1 MGSEAREQTAVVRP
15 TATADAPRPRRMSA
29 ETKERLL
36 AIFSPLALLLIW
48 QLMSWFK
55 LLDARF
61 IPSPLTIAEGG
72 VALIRSGE
80 LWVHLRVSLVRLAL
94 GFLVG
99 TLPGIAIGLL
109 MGLSRWVRAALDPIV
124 AATYPI
130 PKIAIL
136 PLIMLFFGIG
146 EASKVAIIAIAVVY
160 LVLINTMV
168 GVMTI
173 EPIYFDVAK
182 NFGAPWRKLFTRV
195 IIPGALPM
203 IFAGLRLSLGVSL
216 IVIVSAEFVAA
227 KSGIG
232 YLIWTSWETLVIEN
246 MFVGIIVIT
255 VLGVVSTFLLKEV
268 ERALIPWRKE
278 RA

>member
-1 MGSEAREQTAVVRP
+1 MTRKRARLR
-15 TATADAPRPRRMSA
+15 A
-29 ETKERLL
+29 ETQERLL
-36 AIFSPLALLLIW
+36 AIVSPLALLVVW
-48 QLMSWFK
+48 QVLSWMK

-61 IPSPLTIAEGG
+61 IPSPITIGEGAYRL
-72 VALIRSGE
+72 VESGE
-80 LWVHLRVSLVRLAL
+80 LWTHLGVSLWRLAA
-94 GFLVG
+94 GFVVAAV
-99 TLPGIAIGLL
+99 PGVLIGLV
-109 MGLSRWVRAALDPIV
+109 MGLSRWVRLILDPIV

-146 EASKVAIIAIAVVY
+146 EVSKIVIIAVAVVY

-173 EPIYFDVAK
+173 DPVYFDVAK
-182 NFGAPWRKLFTRV
+182 NYGAPWPKLFTRV
-195 IIPGALPM
+195 IIPGALPL
-203 IFAGLRLSLGVSL
+203 IFAGLRLGLGVSL
-216 IVIVSAEFVAA
+216 IVIVAAEFVAA

-232 YLIWTSWETLVIEN
+232 YLIWISWETLVIEN

-255 VLGVVSTFLLKEV
+255 VLGVVTTLLLREI
-268 ERALIPWRKE
+268 ERAVIPWRRE

>member
-1 MGSEAREQTAVVRP
+1 MADGRRP
-15 TATADAPRPRRMSA
+15 GLSA

-36 AIFSPLALLLIW
+36 AIVSPVALLVVW
-48 QLMSWFK
+48 QAMSW
-55 LLDARF
+55 LEVLDARF
-61 IPSPLTIAEGG
+61 VPSPITISESGWE
-72 VALIRSGE
+72 LIRTGE
-80 LWVHLRVSLVRLAL
+80 LWEHLGVSLWRLGA
-94 GFLVG
+94 GFVVG
-99 TLPGIAIGLL
+99 TLPGIAIGLV
-109 MGLSRWVRAALDPIV
+109 MGLSRYVRAGLDPIV
-124 AATYPI
+124 AATYPV

-146 EASKVAIIAIAVVY
+146 ETSKVVIIAIAVVY

-173 EPIYFDVAK
+173 DPVYFDVAK
-182 NFGAPWRKLFTRV
+182 NFNAPWRKLFTRV
-195 IIPGALPM
+195 IIPGALPL

-232 YLIWTSWETLVIEN
+232 YLIWSSWETLVIER

-255 VLGVVSTFLLKEV
+255 VLGVVSTFLLKEL
-268 ERALIPWRKE
+268 ERVLVPWRKE